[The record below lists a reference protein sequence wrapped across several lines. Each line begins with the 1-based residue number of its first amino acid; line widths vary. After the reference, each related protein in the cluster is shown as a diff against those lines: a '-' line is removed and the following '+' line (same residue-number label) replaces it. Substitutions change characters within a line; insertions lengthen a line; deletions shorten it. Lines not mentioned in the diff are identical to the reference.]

1 MCDISD
7 GLATDAKNLAT
18 ASGVNINLSKELIEK
33 STDYKDL
40 LELANELGEDI
51 FDWIISGGEDH
62 FFIATV
68 APADAHEGIG
78 IQVGKVEEG
87 SGQVLIDGTVV
98 KKTGYQH
105 F

>member
-1 MCDISD
+1 
-7 GLATDAKNLAT
+7 LATDAKNLAK

-33 STDYKDL
+33 SADYKDL
-40 LELANELGEDI
+40 AELANELGEDV

-62 FFIATV
+62 FFLATV

-87 SGQVLIDGTVV
+87 SGQVLLDGDVV